1 MTTMTH
7 KADSQIMLIL
17 NHLQTGAEINPLE
30 ALSLYGIYRLGAVIF
45 VLKKDGHNIMTRI
58 EHFTKPS
65 GKRGK
70 YAVYKLIKEER
81 KDA

>member
-1 MTTMTH
+1 MTTMIH
-7 KADSQIMLIL
+7 NPNSQVAVVL

-45 VLKKDGHNIMTRI
+45 VLKKDGYNIMTRI